1 MFWGLLL
8 NFQFDA
14 VGGCQ
19 QEVGSSDHV
28 LWAFNAFNAVAF
40 LKLDGPESLHE
51 GEVGSFIVTDGSTGK
66 PISGALVGG
75 KITDADGH
83 VAFSFSDDG
92 IHTLKATKD
101 NTIRS
106 NRLEVVVL

>member
-1 MFWGLLL
+1 ML

-19 QEVGSSDHV
+19 QEVESFDHV

-40 LKLDGPESLHE
+40 LKLDGPESLHM

-75 KITDADGH
+75 KITDTDGH
-83 VAFSFSDDG
+83 VALRFSDDG
-92 IHTLKATKD
+92 THTLKAAKN

-106 NRLEVVVL
+106 NTLEVVVF